1 MAWHGKYTGA
11 DGTVPSRDSDIHDAI
26 MANLFKLYDPPQP
39 GSHATALPVI
49 CWSTRSYQARCGDY
63 LTVDTEFDRI

>member
-39 GSHATALPVI
+39 RDGAARHLLEHQELPGAM
-49 CWSTRSYQARCGDY
+49 R
-63 LTVDTEFDRI
+63 